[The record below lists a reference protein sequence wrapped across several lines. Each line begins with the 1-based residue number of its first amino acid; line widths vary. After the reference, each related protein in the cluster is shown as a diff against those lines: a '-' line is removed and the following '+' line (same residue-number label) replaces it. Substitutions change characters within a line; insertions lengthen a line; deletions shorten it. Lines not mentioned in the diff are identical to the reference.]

1 MIRSKTTILLFFSS
15 LGLNLTAIIYAIYR
29 GLNRGDFARY
39 YKEGYFLTNVS
50 TLHLLT
56 ISFLCFYLYSLKRK
70 YIKANSNKNKG
81 KPIFWIILCL
91 GFLFLGIDE
100 QFMVHEYIDIFTH
113 SLMES
118 IFNYQGNSITKR
130 LDDIVVLFYFIFGVS
145 IINKYKEEIISF
157 NNAKS
162 YLRIGLILTLMMISI
177 DIATSQGDLFSLIF
191 PIENVKYMIKIFG
204 VIEDSIKL
212 FALTFFCAWIG
223 SCISI
228 VKKKVFNN
236 PKTILSKSK
245 LN

>member
-15 LGLNLTAIIYAIYR
+15 LGLNLSAIIYAIYR
-29 GLNRGDFARY
+29 GINRGDFARY

-50 TLHLLT
+50 TLHLLI

-70 YIKANSNKNKG
+70 YIKTNGNKKKG
-81 KPIFWIILCL
+81 KPIFWLILCL

-113 SLMES
+113 NLMES

-130 LDDIVVLFYFIFGVS
+130 LDDVIVLFYFIFGVL
-145 IINKYKEEIISF
+145 IISKCKEEIIFF

-177 DIATSQGDLFSLIF
+177 DIATSQDDLFSIIF
-191 PIENVKYMIKIFG
+191 PMENVKYMIKIFG

-212 FALTFFCAWIG
+212 LALTFFCAWIG
-223 SCISI
+223 KCISI
-228 VKKKVFNN
+228 AQKQVLNQ
-236 PKTILSKSK
+236 PKTI
-245 LN
+245 

>member
-29 GLNRGDFARY
+29 GINRLDFARY
-39 YKEGYFLTNVS
+39 YKEGYFLTNLS
-50 TLHLLT
+50 TLHLLI

-70 YIKANSNKNKG
+70 YIKANSSKNKG
-81 KPIFWIILCL
+81 KPIIWIILCF

-100 QFMVHEYIDIFTH
+100 QFMVHESIDIFTH
-113 SLMES
+113 NLMES

-130 LDDIVVLFYFIFGVS
+130 LDDIVVLLYFIFGVWM
-145 IINKYKEEIISF
+145 INKYKEEIILF
-157 NNAKS
+157 NNGKS
-162 YLRIGLILTLMMISI
+162 YLRLGLILTLIMITL
-177 DIATSQGDLFSLIF
+177 DISTSQNDLFSLIF
-191 PIENVKYMIKIFG
+191 PRENVNYVIKVFG

-212 FALTFFCAWIG
+212 FALTFFSAWLG

-228 VKKKVFNN
+228 VKKKVFTN
-236 PKTILSKSK
+236 PKMILSKSK